1 MSKQVE
7 MTVRYCRLDNL
18 AESDQSEHNCAVAFV
33 KELIKAGIVGE
44 RKFVSSDE
52 IVYQLIFKG

>member
-1 MSKQVE
+1 
-7 MTVRYCRLDNL
+7 LDNL